1 MSLTVQSTRPS
12 AGGAGFEPATGET
25 MRLTTVRSRRR
36 AHRCDANTT
45 AETDEQMDKDRPT
58 PADSF
63 QHQPAMLDE
72 VIEALSDVPAG
83 PILDATLGGAGHAA
97 ALLEA
102 LPDCTL
108 IGLDR
113 DTDAIAAASRRL
125 SMFGDRVALQHS
137 DFGDLS
143 LALDRADTRQISAF
157 LFDLGVS
164 SPQLDRVERGFS
176 YRDAGPLDM
185 RMDRTRERTASEV
198 VNGYSEST
206 LADLIYRNSD
216 ERYARRIAEAIVA
229 ARPVVD
235 TAELAELVRSAIPAP
250 ARRTGG
256 HPAKRTFLAIR
267 IEVNSELEQLAV
279 GLDAAIQRLR
289 PGGRGVVISYHSG
302 EDRLVK
308 VRFDR
313 AVTGGCKCPPKLP
326 CGCGARPEAVTLRRR
341 ALRPG
346 AAEIER
352 NPRAAS
358 ARLRILERA

>member
-1 MSLTVQSTRPS
+1 
-12 AGGAGFEPATGET
+12 

-36 AHRCDANTT
+36 THRCDTNRI
-45 AETDEQMDKDRPT
+45 AETDEQMDTDRPDPT
-58 PADSF
+58 ESF
-63 QHQPAMLDE
+63 QHQPVMLDE

-83 PILDATLGGAGHAA
+83 LILDATLGGAGHAA

-108 IGLDR
+108 VGLDR
-113 DTDAIAAASRRL
+113 DIDAIAAAGRRL
-125 SMFGDRVALQHS
+125 SVFGDRAVLHHS

-143 LALDRADTRQISAF
+143 LALDRVGTRQISAF

-164 SPQLDRVERGFS
+164 SPQLDRLDRGFS

-185 RMDRTRERTASEV
+185 RMDQTRSRTASEV
-198 VNGYSEST
+198 VNGYSESV
-206 LADLIYRNSD
+206 LADLLYRNSD

-229 ARPVVD
+229 ARPVTD
-235 TAELAELVRSAIPAP
+235 TAELADLVRSAIPAP

-256 HPAKRTFLAIR
+256 HPAKRTFQAIR

-279 GLDAAIQRLR
+279 GLDAAIRPLR

-308 VRFDR
+308 VRFDS
-313 AVTGGCKCPPKLP
+313 AVTGGCKCPPQLP
-326 CGCGARPEAVTLRRR
+326 CGCGARPEAVALRRR

-346 AAEIER
+346 AAEVER